1 MKVKLFDLA
10 RELEVGVATLND
22 FLVAKKVIEAPSNNP
37 NARIDVKE
45 YKMIMGE
52 FGSNLSASRKEE
64 IEKKLFPA
72 PKTAKSK
79 QPVQKE
85 PVTEEANEKK
95 EVATKP
101 SGLQV
106 KGHIDLAKPASSQK
120 QAITTS
126 KKTLEGKESLPK
138 QEATK
143 RTDEKGD
150 ALNGEKPKEFDTPSA
165 TVVPKTIRKA
175 EEPLVEAKKESLKE
189 TIITDVKKTPEATE
203 KNTIKSEVETAEET
217 KPTTQVKKES
227 PLTPPK
233 KEDTHKP
240 DTKEKVMTSSEKE
253 NKTSHTPTA
262 KANEEDNKAVTK
274 HEQPHEDKR
283 EKTSPQPAIAP
294 QATLA
299 PQEVVKP
306 SIATPTPQ
314 PKPES
319 KPQGT
324 KTAPQEGSHKPT
336 TPIKK
341 EQEDSKPTEDNQQTP
356 SKKEPEVF
364 RIELADAPKFE
375 VKGKIDLS
383 AIEPSRGKKGK
394 RTTRRKRISTNAV
407 DIKAEASKGVN
418 QNKATRREEGEDRNK
433 NNKGASN
440 RGANTSSQQLG
451 RKAKRNAKKANTTQH
466 QEVSSEDI
474 ERKVKEV
481 QARIAAGKRQSFGRT
496 DTRRRRDMAKRQ
508 AERDAQSQLEEAKV
522 IKITEYVTVSDLAN
536 LMGVPVNEVIA
547 TCMSIDMMV
556 SINMRLDSDT
566 ISLIAEEF
574 GFKTEFVSADVVE
587 AIAETKEE
595 DDEKD
600 LVERPPVVTVMGHVD
615 HGKTSLLD
623 HIRNTNVIAGEAGGI
638 TQHIGAYS
646 VTLKNGR
653 CVTFLDTPGHQAFT
667 AMRARGAKATDI
679 AIIIVDATSQ
689 VMPQTKEAL
698 NHASAAGVPIVFAIN
713 KIDKPTANPN
723 QIKEQL
729 AQLNYL
735 VEDWG
740 GKYQCQEIS
749 AKKGDGVRELLDK
762 VLLEADLL
770 ELKANPKREASGL
783 IIESSLDKGRGYVAQ
798 ILVSNGT
805 LHVGD
810 MVLAGKYCGRVR
822 ALTNE
827 RGQKMEVAPPSTPA
841 TLLGLDGAPAAGDTF
856 NVLENEQE
864 AKNIAHRRR
873 QLDREQDI
881 RTQHR
886 LTLDQIGQRIKIGNF
901 KELNLI
907 IKGDVDGSIEALSD
921 SLIKLSTPEIE
932 VKVIHKAVGQI
943 SENDVDLARASEAVI
958 IGFQVRPNSTARKL
972 AEQYGVEIRTYS
984 IIYDAID
991 DVKSAMEGMLAP
1003 EIREQVTATLEVL
1016 QVFNIKGIG
1025 TIAGCMV
1032 KEGKIKRT
1040 DKVRVIREGIVV
1052 HTGELASLKRYKDDA
1067 KEVATGLECGL
1078 SVKNYDDLQEGD
1090 TLESFMEIEMKKKL

>member
-10 RELEVGVATLND
+10 KELEVGVATLNE
-22 FLVAKKVIEAPSNNP
+22 FLVAKKVIETPSNNP

-52 FGSNLSASRKEE
+52 FGSSLSASRREE
-64 IEKKLFPA
+64 IEQKLFPA
-72 PKTAKSK
+72 PRNSKSK
-79 QPVQKE
+79 PSSPKTSQVKDPSPAKPASKEEKVEEKEEQPIKI
-85 PVTEEANEKK
+85 
-95 EVATKP
+95 
-101 SGLQV
+101 QV
-106 KGHIDLAKPASSQK
+106 KGHIDLSKPSASL
-120 QAITTS
+120 
-126 KKTLEGKESLPK
+126 KKK
-138 QEATK
+138 
-143 RTDEKGD
+143 
-150 ALNGEKPKEFDTPSA
+150 DTPS
-165 TVVPKTIRKA
+165 PKIQQ
-175 EEPLVEAKKESLKE
+175 EEAKS
-189 TIITDVKKTPEATE
+189 A
-203 KNTIKSEVETAEET
+203 
-217 KPTTQVKKES
+217 
-227 PLTPPK
+227 K
-233 KEDTHKP
+233 KEDTKVEVKQEVTSEKLPHEEKSPAQDKQKP
-240 DTKEKVMTSSEKE
+240 TATVEVTKVSSEKRPPISE
-253 NKTSHTPTA
+253 RKEESAQTQANQTVSSAKSSNEVVPKGKDKPSAAPQHKVVSKGVDATSVAKT
-262 KANEEDNKAVTK
+262 
-274 HEQPHEDKR
+274 KR
-283 EKTSPQPAIAP
+283 EPSMKSEVKVASDDKKQTETAEQVPTTKTKENQSISSQKVQNDNSVKHHAEPSPKVASKEEPSEAIAEK
-294 QATLA
+294 QH
-299 PQEVVKP
+299 EGVKTE
-306 SIATPTPQ
+306 STPEE
-314 PKPES
+314 PE
-319 KPQGT
+319 
-324 KTAPQEGSHKPT
+324 
-336 TPIKK
+336 
-341 EQEDSKPTEDNQQTP
+341 
-356 SKKEPEVF
+356 KKEPEIF
-364 RIELADAPKFE
+364 RLGLTEAPKFQ

-383 AIEPSRGKKGK
+383 AIEPSKAKKTK
-394 RTTRRKRISTNAV
+394 RSRRKRISTSAV

-418 QNKATRREEGEDRNK
+418 SNAGKNKSTRGEAVQGNSKSGRNA
-433 NNKGASN
+433 NRSSNASQQQ
-440 RGANTSSQQLG
+440 SQQLG
-451 RKAKRNAKKANTTQH
+451 RKAKRNAKKSNANQR

-481 QARIAAGKRQSFGRT
+481 QARIAAGKRQSFGRSEN
-496 DTRRRRDMAKRQ
+496 RRRRDLAKRQ

-566 ISLIAEEF
+566 ITLIAEEF
-574 GFKTEFVSADVVE
+574 GFETEFVSADVVE

-595 DDEKD
+595 DDEAD

-646 VTLKNGR
+646 VTLKSGR
-653 CVTFLDTPGHQAFT
+653 KVTFLDTPGHQAFT

-679 AIIIVDATSQ
+679 AIIIIDATSH

-762 VLLEADLL
+762 VLLEADIL
-770 ELKANPKREASGL
+770 ELKANPNREASGL

-827 RGQKMEVAPPSTPA
+827 RGQNMESADPSTPA
-841 TLLGLDGAPAAGDTF
+841 TLLGLDGAPTAGDTF

-864 AKNIAHRRR
+864 ARNIARRRR

-943 SENDVDLARASEAVI
+943 SENDVDLAKASEAVI
-958 IGFQVRPNSTARKL
+958 IGFQVRPNATARKL
-972 AEQYGVEIRTYS
+972 SEQYGVEIRTYS

-1016 QVFNIKGIG
+1016 QVFNIKGVG

-1040 DKVRVIREGIVV
+1040 DKVRVIRDGIVL
-1052 HTGELASLKRYKDDA
+1052 HTDELASLKRYKDDA
-1067 KEVATGLECGL
+1067 KEVVTGLECGL
-1078 SVKNYDDLQEGD
+1078 SVKNYDDIQVGD
-1090 TLESFMEIEMKKKL
+1090 ILESFTEIELKKKL